1 MVTREIS
8 GALQALADRV
18 QAERDGGGAQPCFA
32 EAVVLGATEP
42 NEEYAQMSGMVLIA
56 SEWDVDQELPPNS
69 SRNAIPRICHE
80 RVPTHDV
87 VWSELLTG
95 SGTYGGARVTAL
107 AARVIKE
114 STARAAACSIAGSV
128 PSLSGR
134 GSAQSSRRR

>member
-1 MVTREIS
+1 
-8 GALQALADRV
+8 
-18 QAERDGGGAQPCFA
+18 
-32 EAVVLGATEP
+32 
-42 NEEYAQMSGMVLIA
+42 MSGMVLIA

-128 PSLSGR
+128 PLAERPRLSPELKAAVGLQSR
-134 GSAQSSRRR
+134 GGP